1 MNKYSQHVELIE
13 DSSRR
18 CLSID
23 HKNRMGYFFKNNK
36 GLLARKYDDAW
47 ENSSIE
53 LGSLAEA
60 EKYLSSKRKFKLDL
74 ERETDNPFL
83 PGKILRDNEY
93 ILNILQ
99 NLNIP
104 GWEVVFRAN
113 RTRRII
119 IKKEHKKRESDFI
132 YYSIL
137 IKLRLKGR
145 RNFIEIGE
153 GSVQEAKFNR
163 SGLGA
168 RINELVENHRHSRH
182 IEFHDRAP
190 VILSPGDGGILLHEI
205 LGHSLEA
212 DYLYRE
218 ISPLSLADIGK
229 TVISENVT
237 LTTGDAHDDFFKQ
250 INCDDEGEDTNPL
263 LLVKNGTLK
272 NVIADS
278 FYKELL
284 HLKHGGHAR
293 VSDFTGAPMPR
304 MYALYLK
311 PGEYHPQ
318 ELIASTKYGVYAR
331 EFGEGRVYFDKN
343 LFYFNIKDAVLI
355 ENGRFSFPLGE
366 VVVRGNII
374 EALNSIAMVADD
386 FRYDKGISYCFKNGQ
401 TINVRVGQP
410 TVKILDLFVAKEIDD

>member
-1 MNKYSQHVELIE
+1 MNKFSQHVDLIE
-13 DSSRR
+13 DSFRR

-23 HKNRMGYFFKNNK
+23 HKNRREYFFKNNK
-36 GLLARKYDDAW
+36 GLLSRKYNDMW

-53 LGSLAEA
+53 LSSPAEA
-60 EKYLSSKRKFKLDL
+60 GKYISSKRKLKLDL
-74 ERETDNPFL
+74 EQETEKPFM
-83 PGKILRDNEY
+83 PGKVTRDNEY
-93 ILNILQ
+93 IFNTLQ
-99 NLNIP
+99 NLNLP

-119 IKKEHKKRESDFI
+119 LKKEHKKRESDFI

-145 RNFIEIGE
+145 RNLIEIGE
-153 GSVQEAKFNR
+153 GSVREAKFNL
-163 SGLGA
+163 SGLSA
-168 RINELVENHRHSRH
+168 RINEIVENHRNSKN
-182 IEFHDRAP
+182 IEFHDRVP
-190 VILSPGDGGILLHEI
+190 VVLSPGDGGILLHEI

-212 DYLYRE
+212 DYLHRK
-218 ISPLSLADIGK
+218 ISPISLADMGK
-229 TVISENVT
+229 TIISENVT
-237 LTTGDAHDDFFKQ
+237 LSTGDAHDDFFKQ
-250 INCDDEGEDTNPL
+250 ITCDDEGEDTKPL
-263 LLVKNGTLK
+263 LLVKNGALK
-272 NVIADS
+272 NVLADS

-284 HLKHGGHAR
+284 NLKHCGHAR
-293 VSDFTGAPMPR
+293 AADFTGAPMPR

-311 PGEYHPQ
+311 PGDYHPQ

-355 ENGRFSFPLGE
+355 ENGRLSFPLGE

-410 TVKILDLFVAKEIDD
+410 TIKILNLFVAKEIDD